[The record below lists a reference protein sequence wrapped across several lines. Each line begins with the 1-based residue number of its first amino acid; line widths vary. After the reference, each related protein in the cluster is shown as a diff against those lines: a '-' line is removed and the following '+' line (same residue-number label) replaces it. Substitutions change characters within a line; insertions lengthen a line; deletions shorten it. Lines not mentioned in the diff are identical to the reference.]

1 MQDRKLVGINEKEI
15 FKTSREVAKK
25 IMGQNVKTI
34 DEGEDIFMDA
44 TTNKVEKVDQMLPIG
59 DLVLLG
65 IQHIAAMCAGAM
77 AVPIILGNILGL
89 DSVQINHLV
98 SASFMM
104 ARIRNFDSNI

>member
-1 MQDRKLVGINEKEI
+1 
-15 FKTSREVAKK
+15 
-25 IMGQNVKTI
+25 
-34 DEGEDIFMDA
+34 MDA

-104 ARIRNFDSNI
+104 AGLRNYDTNTRDKKLYRISRLPMVEGVSFCWSRSTFSYWINL

>member
-1 MQDRKLVGINEKEI
+1 
-15 FKTSREVAKK
+15 
-25 IMGQNVKTI
+25 
-34 DEGEDIFMDA
+34 MDA

-89 DSVQINHLV
+89 DSVQINH
-98 SASFMM
+98 
-104 ARIRNFDSNI
+104 